1 MNNAGP
7 SAALQTV
14 GITHLYVLCTLPVS
28 LDGEDKMPLL
38 LTDKAGV
45 FTRDGSK
52 VGIYSPEERE
62 AALLHHRS
70 FMKRENA
77 VITVD
82 GQDYTFKKSETDR
95 EDLKQIHD
103 GSLEIFL
110 MNNYSLSRFAALNEW
125 NDGEL
130 IASIFTL
137 YGVAER
143 IQAKLS
149 DIYQKSAATGEEVIS
164 PAVLQRE
171 KINVKTKDFVMEV
184 WMYITGVVVPE
195 IVKDIQDGRIDV
207 LAAVDKLTK
216 GESL

>member
-1 MNNAGP
+1 
-7 SAALQTV
+7 
-14 GITHLYVLCTLPVS
+14 
-28 LDGEDKMPLL
+28 MPLL

-110 MNNYSLSRFAALNEW
+110 MNNYSLSRFAVFNEW

-130 IASIFTL
+130 IAAVFSL
-137 YGVAER
+137 HGVAER
-143 IQAKLS
+143 MRAKLS
-149 DIYQKSAATGEEVIS
+149 DTYQKFAATGEQTIS

-171 KINVKTKDFVMEV
+171 KINVKITDFVKES

-195 IVKDIQDGRIDV
+195 IVKDVQNGRIDV
-207 LAAVDKLTK
+207 LAAVDKLSK